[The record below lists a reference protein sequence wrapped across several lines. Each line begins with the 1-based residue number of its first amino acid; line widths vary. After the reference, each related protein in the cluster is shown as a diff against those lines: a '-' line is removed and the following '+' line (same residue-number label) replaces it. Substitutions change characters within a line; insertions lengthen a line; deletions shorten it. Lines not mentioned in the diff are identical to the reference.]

1 MGAYGSAW
9 SSAPYSTASVNG
21 SYLYLYLY
29 FYRSSV
35 NPEYNYRRSS
45 GFPVRCARQ
54 QVGFSITG
62 CAALNQLSILRPRNR
77 AGASGG
83 VNARG
88 PTKLRKPQ
96 QGPEPQQKP
105 TLSGASLR
113 IRGRRL
119 EQSLDCFFAVQRR
132 RIDCN
137 AQIAGLRGRGRA
149 AARTTSGRK
158 DSSLRSEGQKGEVKD
173 DKGAGCSERQ

>member
-54 QVGFSITG
+54 QVGFSIIG

-77 AGASGG
+77 AAASGG

-113 IRGRRL
+113 RAGRRL
-119 EQSLDCFFAVQRR
+119 GQSLDCFFRAGAIPGRR
-132 RIDCN
+132 L
-137 AQIAGLRGRGRA
+137 ALHASPFAG
-149 AARTTSGRK
+149 SGPTA
-158 DSSLRSEGQKGEVKD
+158 LSEPKTCPSK
-173 DKGAGCSERQ
+173 